1 MSAEKTFTLTLDQVD
16 KINEHLGDVGAMIGC
31 LCAAGGRASEFD
43 VNTYGELLEEKFS
56 DLVGEFNEATGQTIE
71 AQKRK
76 R

>member
-1 MSAEKTFTLTLDQVD
+1 MSAEKTYTLTMDQVD

-31 LCAAGGRASEFD
+31 LCAGGGRASEFD
-43 VNTYGELLEEKFS
+43 LGTYAELLAENFE

-71 AQKRK
+71 AQRRK